1 VSRKQGQPMRPAD
14 LFVVLDKA
22 YRRRT
27 RRCGKC
33 GFSLPY
39 PVFRGDDEADEGW
52 AVLPSD
58 TCSHECVEI
67 LEELVSRFQKD
78 YRLAAGGAG

>member
-1 VSRKQGQPMRPAD
+1 MSRQRRQAMRAAD

-27 RRCGKC
+27 RRCGRC

-39 PVFRGDDEADEGW
+39 PVFRDDDAATGAW
-52 AVLPSD
+52 AVMPSESCTHD
-58 TCSHECVEI
+58 CVEI
-67 LEELVSRFQKD
+67 LEELVGRFQKD
-78 YRLAAGGAG
+78 YRLAQGRAH